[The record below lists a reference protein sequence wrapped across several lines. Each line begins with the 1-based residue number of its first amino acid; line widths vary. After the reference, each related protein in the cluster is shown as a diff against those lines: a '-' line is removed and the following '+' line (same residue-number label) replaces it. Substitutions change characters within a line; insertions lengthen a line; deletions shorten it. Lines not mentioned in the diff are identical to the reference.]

1 MSSVKAGITREGSPL
16 ARPVLYQ
23 VPTRSTCVVELLRL
37 SFSHIRSFTVCDPTS
52 LGAPLRS
59 SLESPAERRRSACA
73 AWASKAPG
81 GADEA
86 SLDLHDLTSL
96 CAARA
101 ASAACSLADVG
112 VVEHQPGV

>member
-1 MSSVKAGITREGSPL
+1 MEREDNI
-16 ARPVLYQ
+16 
-23 VPTRSTCVVELLRL
+23 RL

-112 VVEHQPGV
+112 VAAAGKHLLECTKFVTLVVS